1 MKTNYI
7 PEYVMLAAGVI
18 DSIILI
24 LQHVELLDFLKQ
36 LLLVLVVFFVIG
48 NILKLVLDIGMQKM
62 ADPQDMPDEFDGE
75 DDSPVEEMDA
85 EEHM

>member
-1 MKTNYI
+1 
-7 PEYVMLAAGVI
+7 MLAAGVI